1 MLNDSHT
8 SGMAELLVKV
18 AVPCSVFMSL
28 MRPFSTALLLESVAT
43 FFIISFIF
51 LLGILMGYG
60 LARVQK
66 SDAGARVCLAYGV
79 GFGNVGFMG
88 IPVIQAVFGYEGLF
102 YVAMALASFNIIT
115 FTLGVRMFDPS
126 GDSSRGPVKVILKNP
141 ALIATFIGFGFFIT
155 GFRLPEALE
164 GGISLIAGI
173 TSPVS
178 MILIGA
184 ILAKQRIKETLLD
197 FKLLPPIGV
206 RLLVIPIASLFVLRL
221 FVPNP
226 IMLGV
231 IVTLMAMPPAA
242 LTAIFAEQYGGDSVT
257 GSRLVVIG
265 TLLCVVTVP
274 VISLLL

>member
-1 MLNDSHT
+1 MLNDTHT

-28 MRPFSTALLLESVAT
+28 MRPFSAALLLESVAT
-43 FFIISFIF
+43 FFIISTIF
-51 LLGILMGYG
+51 LLGILAGYG
-60 LARVQK
+60 LARAQK
-66 SDAGARVCLAYGV
+66 TSADARVVLAYGV

-102 YVAMALASFNIIT
+102 YVAMALMSFNVLT
-115 FTLGVRMFDPS
+115 FTLGIRMFDKS
-126 GDSSRGPVKVILKNP
+126 KVSKKESLKIILRNT
-141 ALIATFIGFGFFIT
+141 ALIATFIGFAFFLT

-164 GGISLIAGI
+164 GGVSLIAGL
-173 TSPVS
+173 TSPIS

-184 ILAKQRIKETLLD
+184 ILAKQRIVETLLD
-197 FKLLPPIGV
+197 FKLLPSIAL
-206 RLLVIPIASLFVLRL
+206 RLLVIPLLSLAILRL
-221 FVPNP
+221 VVPNP

-242 LTAIFAEQYGGDSVT
+242 LTAIFAEQYGGDAVT

-265 TLLCVVTVP
+265 TLLCAITVP
-274 VISLLL
+274 TIALLL